1 MIELSRAYLEKK
13 LKKTNGQSS
22 SKNGQMAPKVG
33 AGSRAPVQM
42 TELGKRLMEDA
53 KKRQKANAVTGV
65 PSLAESVQQ
74 NIYTPGQAASLQR
87 GMAMGISKKYTS
99 DLGMLRD
106 SIASGKIFEDSA
118 YSSML
123 SNGFGDGYDQEK
135 VKKVL
140 LDELDNVLGINVS
153 TYDSARARQGDWSVL
168 DGLDEGSDQYKE
180 YYRLLRK
187 YGYDETEKAFKDV
200 IPTQSSAADMKK
212 SMMLVASGD
221 LPAAA
226 AQVHAVTAPA
236 KTYEDLFNLQQD
248 YTRDEVEKDLSI
260 IAGFINGGYV
270 SDYGAYEEAA
280 KRLGDY
286 FGGDWSVDNMR
297 SQSAAVPILGENNI
311 PWYDDTIG
319 KYDADT
325 QVMRDKMSGQNFTYE
340 DYVAYWKAVQAQQ
353 EAEAQKNKFLA
364 EWSQKMQKWDPYFAA
379 ADFEKYSADLVD
391 PYANTGFY
399 GAYNAYKGAMHGD
412 QNDTTGY
419 AYMSKDELKK
429 YSYLANNPQYGKEV
443 ANEYLK
449 DLQENLYR
457 LRQEDIVQRTAE
469 AADEHGASMWIGA
482 RGSTAWN
489 NMVEGPKNIV
499 RNITGQE
506 ITPYDP
512 SFDAANYAQITDAV
526 NVQNIKDATN
536 GVELLG
542 INLPAAAYQA
552 VSSSVDSGIAALYGG
567 KSASV
572 LFGTGTF
579 NTTLQEGLKAG
590 KDQMDAAIDA
600 AVDGLIEVGT
610 EKFSI
615 DALLGDGTSALKH
628 LFKNALTEPTEELFG
643 EILRESWDAIR
654 NGDDSEFNR
663 RISELQY
670 QGYAPDEALRQAWK
684 ERAHDILETE
694 IVSFLSGDISGSF
707 GAVNIYNTNRQ
718 YGDNIL
724 KNGNGNTRPFLDTV
738 NSIDGLD
745 PSTKKMIQQE
755 YAAQDALDAAQKDAE
770 PPKNASE
777 QTFDEF
783 DESTAEEAAEPS
795 DVAQK
800 AAEPTKDES
809 EQVFDEFAEETAEPS
824 NTVQEEATQKTAEQ
838 KPSGKKDSKAP
849 KSSAARLGRIF
860 REAMSRLDEQSK
872 AVLADYFS
880 SNQITAMLDDRAAL
894 DKVAPDAPM
903 KKLLANAVAKVIN
916 GQQIT
921 REEARM
927 LTTSN
932 AAMATVRDLTAAVA
946 ERDSINATA
955 AELAAMADRNPGK
968 SADQLAK
975 EAEMQEP
982 AEEAAELESDMVEPG
997 LTIEEYAAEYGS
1009 NADLV
1014 KSVFDS
1020 GSTRNATEFAHQFKI
1035 AYNYGS
1041 DGRNLGEMIRSGRL
1055 DALTDAQKTA
1065 AYNLGRD
1072 VRIAK
1077 YAAARETS
1085 PTGVTVGNV
1094 DRSAI
1099 SGMRLNAAQNASVS
1113 AIGRLAKAVG
1123 FNVKFVASQAN
1134 ADGKYTSENGRYDR
1148 ATRTI
1153 TIDVNAG
1160 RLSTE
1165 SANYAMMQTAGHE
1178 LTHYIKQFA
1187 DTGMYSDYQ
1196 EFVLN
1201 HLSLKMKE
1209 GDIDARIQ
1217 NTIDNNAKLGNTLTR
1232 EQAIDEIVADASGDV
1247 LMSLTESDIREM
1259 AQTKPTLLQTI
1270 GKFFER
1276 WISSVKALIKQGYS
1290 GQTNR
1295 NAIAEQMLDVADEL
1309 GRKWVALL
1317 KDANVRAV
1325 ESTGELLVTTKQ
1337 GAVVSAEVAEVMNS
1351 DRYEAPD
1358 NGLLS
1363 VRETDAWAEAHR
1375 KEYPNDTNFADN
1387 LALIQKF
1394 DADVVQDAVLRYLV
1408 PHGRIKKTAHGPLRD
1423 NIEYVY
1429 TFDMDT
1435 KCERTYQ
1442 FLAYRNAV
1450 QKKIGRQ
1457 LTENEARNLIELMRA
1472 YGQMIPCTYCY
1483 VEGKRMT
1490 LADLYLKY
1498 IDKNSATALGTSR
1511 SAEEIFDGVERA
1523 RTIVSGWLNDRFNI
1537 TDNYST
1543 DPKYASDSFDGY
1555 RDFKMPITEEQ
1566 AVDEVCERYSIT
1578 DKAAKKVIAGYVA
1591 EWVYNR
1597 QMDLPMQLVN
1607 EDADFRTDTIEQDV
1621 LAFHDRATK
1630 AAQGGAKARGIEDYE
1645 PYIDQVKNISLEDK
1659 AYINGMGGIR
1669 KHSSNDFQIQNVQDY
1684 MLFFMDLAADKRG
1697 GTGWMGHT
1705 YTKNLDYARI
1715 FAPTNDRINV
1725 SIAMYGDK
1733 NTGIR
1738 PNTQE
1743 GVDWEELKK
1752 VRAKYKNVGAMAMVT
1767 NNDQLSLAMN
1777 SDWIDM
1783 IIPFHASG
1791 MKRSLYRGL
1800 GWLDYTSKQSERVY
1814 TKDQMVDMLREV
1826 GIPVKASAKAA
1837 EVQQLFMENFDIKTV
1852 YNEKTGKRIAPHFFP
1867 GDTVQHGVLI
1877 PGHHNNAQRY
1887 FELCREYGVNPR
1899 FYGINV
1905 EDANGNLIPITDHP
1919 GYLKLIKETARTDTP
1934 QEEIVAKFDMDAV
1947 NSAMKA
1953 FKGYANLSEDAYGIV
1968 DEFVSEYVGKNRP
1981 FRYLTERAKETQAII
1996 EEMSAQEQAKRDRMR
2011 ERMLESIDRNG
2022 GVGVAE
2028 NAMTSV
2034 DDGISFSV
2042 REGEEPKT
2050 SAQAY
2055 KLFNV
2060 DENGMPHAL
2069 FIDAANALEL
2079 GTWYNAD
2086 SPLIKDM
2093 ESLEPG
2099 ATYYIDRGGNAE
2111 LRRFNNKA
2119 QSPSKSDLEEAAR
2132 EGGRFIYV
2140 GVYKD
2145 AKRKGQKSY
2154 ANWGL
2159 NGSGQ
2164 ISTFAMR
2171 PGWHM
2176 TNVPA
2181 ARHIGAGR
2189 NGGEAMYRRPNQR
2202 WFLVEYAT
2210 DVDYSE
2216 EAAQSPTK
2224 DIATHIPTDGW
2235 YSFRTNTNAE
2245 ADQDWIISGALKIV
2259 RPVSEREAHRIA
2271 QEAGVPEDLPYK
2283 DGVKAFTEDDIDYQA
2298 RDPYQ
2303 ITDREILANAMDSVA
2318 KNKDELDVLQR
2329 YRARVAELSEKQD
2342 QLEQINARIVET
2354 RKAGGS
2360 RDEIIKDQNRAQIL
2374 QNQIDRLDKQLQQ
2387 RERAVA
2393 IQSMAKRER
2402 DAMRIE
2408 YEKTMRKRETEQLNR
2423 RLERQQERYDKLKDK
2438 YDRDIAEQKQRVKD
2452 VRAEKNESFARE
2464 KYLND
2469 VRKSADKMR
2478 KLLTTPT
2485 NKEHVP
2491 EFLRAP
2497 LGDFIEALDFSSVS
2511 SIDGKGSTKADERLK
2526 AAMDRLHSALVD
2538 VRSRQN
2544 GDAAKEYMGYID
2556 LPYGFVDEFN
2566 RLRTSIGVALDTSD
2580 QFSTPV
2586 NRMNSEQLHELAK
2599 AFRVL
2604 HTSIRNMNR
2613 LLANAKFASAIEAV
2627 LSTLRYLEPL
2637 VQKNTRNKLMGK
2649 ALDFIDWKNTVPY
2662 YVFKR
2667 FGKGGMAIFEGLMD
2681 GWDKLALNA
2690 DEVVKF
2696 TNSAYSTK
2704 EVQSWEKEIHDVTL
2718 SSGETVRMT
2727 TAQLMSLYCLARREQ
2742 ARGHLLG
2749 GGIRIADIEG
2759 KARKVIQTENY
2770 TLTQADLNRFGE
2782 LLTARQREVADKLQR
2797 YMAVK
2802 GAEWGNYVSMKRFGY
2817 NMFTEANYF
2826 PVEAD
2831 RRNMPE
2837 LDPQAEENSMY
2848 RLLNMS
2854 ATKGLVENANNA
2866 LVVRSIFDVFTGHM
2880 SDMAKYNALGLQMLD
2895 AIKWFN
2901 FVSKETDTDGTV
2913 KTVSVRKALES
2924 AYGDEARKYFN
2935 EFMRNLNGETE
2946 GGREDGFLNRIISRY
2961 KVAATAANLRVAL
2974 LQITSMPRA
2983 AYVISP
2989 KYLAIGIAKWNASL
3003 GKNSGKAVEN
3013 VGIAKWKSM
3022 GFYDTNIS
3030 RSMRELIKHDQTVTD
3045 KVREGSMKL
3054 AEWGDEWTLGV
3065 LYGAVEAELKAKG
3078 VTEGHP
3084 DFKRQMN
3091 NRMREIVYQTQVV
3104 DSTMTRSHLMRQKGK
3119 MATFTSFMSESTIAV
3134 NVLNDAIFEARM
3146 KARSGDK
3153 NWFPASLPK
3162 VARAIAVTIAVSA
3175 PSALVEALMAAF
3187 RDDDEFEEFAEKF
3200 NKALLGDY
3208 SSAESF
3214 ADYWAAFMSGS
3225 VGGNLNVLSNIP
3237 IVKNLLES
3245 AQGSTAEE
3253 MVTKW
3258 ISTLGEGVT
3267 SLYKVIMEPDS
3278 TTADYYRA
3286 VYKTVNGMSQLT
3298 GIAAG
3303 GAMRDVVAVYNTFGA
3318 EPMGW
3323 KRIQTYDNS
3332 EKEAARAIFAAQK
3345 AGDDDLAAYY
3355 RERFAL
3361 YGMDEEKL
3369 SKALAKLAEDAYIE
3383 GGVSRDF
3390 AADMLSE
3397 SGKSGRKVEKALTQ
3411 AEYEIETGLE
3421 YGSMKEDFVAG
3432 TISEEQARAYL
3443 KEYSGMRDREIDE
3456 KLGEWRYEKD
3466 TGYVY
3471 SAMKEDYLDGELTE
3485 QEAINH
3491 RVEYGGADVGDARET
3506 VNKWRY
3512 EKDTGLVYS
3521 EMKLDYEDGVLTESQ
3536 VRSYLAEYGG
3546 KDEEKIEE
3554 TISQYDYYIATGRTT
3569 TAPKYWRIAYAYDS
3583 GGDADTLIKQA
3594 FDEIMYGGEKNKSWK
3609 QARSQLA
3616 SSLAAYYKKD
3626 YLAVKGTEKGNRML
3640 ERILTLYEKIGYT
3653 RSYQSQYIEENWTDD

>member
-1 MIELSRAYLEKK
+1 MSRAYLEKK
-13 LKKTNGQSS
+13 LKKTNGQSN
-22 SKNGQMAPKVG
+22 SKNSQTTQKVG

-74 NIYTPGQAASLQR
+74 NIYTPGQSASLQR

-221 LPAAA
+221 LPAASEK
-226 AQVHAVTAPA
+226 VSAVTAPA
-236 KTYEDLFNLQQD
+236 KTYEDLFNIQQD

-270 SDYGAYEEAA
+270 NDYGAYEEAA

-311 PWYDDTIG
+311 PWYDDTLG

-364 EWSQKMQKWDPYFAA
+364 EWSQKMQKWEPHFAA
-379 ADFEKYSADLVD
+379 ADFEQYSADLVD

-419 AYMSKDELKK
+419 AYMSEDELKK

-506 ITPYDP
+506 ISPYDP

-536 GVELLG
+536 GVELAG

-590 KDQMDAAIDA
+590 QDQLDAAIDA
-600 AVDGLIEVGT
+600 AVFGLIEVGT

-684 ERAHDILETE
+684 ERAHEMLETE

-724 KNGNGNTRPFLDTV
+724 KNGNGNTRPFLDAV

-755 YAAQDALDAAQKDAE
+755 YAAQDALDAAQKAAE

-783 DESTAEEAAEPS
+783 DESTAEESAEPS
-795 DVAQK
+795 EAAQK

-809 EQVFDEFAEETAEPS
+809 EQVFDEFAEESAEPS
-824 NTVQEEATQKTAEQ
+824 NTVQKEATQKAAEQ
-838 KPSGKKDSKAP
+838 KPSGKKDGKVP

-880 SNQITAMLDDRAAL
+880 SNQITAMLDERAAL

-921 REEARM
+921 QEEARM

-968 SADQLAK
+968 SADQLVEETVQQ
-975 EAEMQEP
+975 EA

-997 LTIEEYAAEYGS
+997 LTIDEYAAEYGN

-1014 KSVFDS
+1014 KSVFES

-1077 YAAARETS
+1077 YAAAREAS

-1113 AIGRLAKAVG
+1113 AIGRMAKAVG

-1217 NTIDNNAKLGNTLTR
+1217 NTIDNNAKLGKTLSR

-1276 WISSVKALIKQGYS
+1276 WIASVKALIKQGYS

-1325 ESTGELLVTTKQ
+1325 EST
-1337 GAVVSAEVAEVMNS
+1337 
-1351 DRYEAPD
+1351 
-1358 NGLLS
+1358 
-1363 VRETDAWAEAHR
+1363 
-1375 KEYPNDTNFADN
+1375 
-1387 LALIQKF
+1387 
-1394 DADVVQDAVLRYLV
+1394 
-1408 PHGRIKKTAHGPLRD
+1408 
-1423 NIEYVY
+1423 
-1429 TFDMDT
+1429 
-1435 KCERTYQ
+1435 
-1442 FLAYRNAV
+1442 
-1450 QKKIGRQ
+1450 
-1457 LTENEARNLIELMRA
+1457 
-1472 YGQMIPCTYCY
+1472 
-1483 VEGKRMT
+1483 
-1490 LADLYLKY
+1490 
-1498 IDKNSATALGTSR
+1498 
-1511 SAEEIFDGVERA
+1511 
-1523 RTIVSGWLNDRFNI
+1523 
-1537 TDNYST
+1537 
-1543 DPKYASDSFDGY
+1543 
-1555 RDFKMPITEEQ
+1555 
-1566 AVDEVCERYSIT
+1566 
-1578 DKAAKKVIAGYVA
+1578 
-1591 EWVYNR
+1591 
-1597 QMDLPMQLVN
+1597 
-1607 EDADFRTDTIEQDV
+1607 
-1621 LAFHDRATK
+1621 
-1630 AAQGGAKARGIEDYE
+1630 
-1645 PYIDQVKNISLEDK
+1645 
-1659 AYINGMGGIR
+1659 
-1669 KHSSNDFQIQNVQDY
+1669 
-1684 MLFFMDLAADKRG
+1684 
-1697 GTGWMGHT
+1697 
-1705 YTKNLDYARI
+1705 
-1715 FAPTNDRINV
+1715 
-1725 SIAMYGDK
+1725 
-1733 NTGIR
+1733 
-1738 PNTQE
+1738 
-1743 GVDWEELKK
+1743 
-1752 VRAKYKNVGAMAMVT
+1752 
-1767 NNDQLSLAMN
+1767 
-1777 SDWIDM
+1777 
-1783 IIPFHASG
+1783 
-1791 MKRSLYRGL
+1791 
-1800 GWLDYTSKQSERVY
+1800 
-1814 TKDQMVDMLREV
+1814 
-1826 GIPVKASAKAA
+1826 
-1837 EVQQLFMENFDIKTV
+1837 
-1852 YNEKTGKRIAPHFFP
+1852 
-1867 GDTVQHGVLI
+1867 
-1877 PGHHNNAQRY
+1877 
-1887 FELCREYGVNPR
+1887 
-1899 FYGINV
+1899 
-1905 EDANGNLIPITDHP
+1905 
-1919 GYLKLIKETARTDTP
+1919 
-1934 QEEIVAKFDMDAV
+1934 
-1947 NSAMKA
+1947 
-1953 FKGYANLSEDAYGIV
+1953 
-1968 DEFVSEYVGKNRP
+1968 
-1981 FRYLTERAKETQAII
+1981 
-1996 EEMSAQEQAKRDRMR
+1996 
-2011 ERMLESIDRNG
+2011 DRNG
-2022 GVGVAE
+2022 NVAVAE
-2028 NAMTSV
+2028 NAMTGESEFMDDESV
-2034 DDGISFSV
+2034 SFSM
-2042 REGEEPKT
+2042 REPVEQTRNLIAVHNITED
-2050 SAQAY
+2050 
-2055 KLFNV
+2055 KLKKALALGGFP
-2060 DENGMPHAL
+2060 MPSIA
-2069 FIDAANALEL
+2069 I
-2079 GTWYNAD
+2079 
-2086 SPLIKDM
+2086 
-2093 ESLEPG
+2093 
-2099 ATYYIDRGGNAE
+2099 
-2111 LRRFNNKA
+2111 
-2119 QSPSKSDLEEAAR
+2119 
-2132 EGGRFIYV
+2132 
-2140 GVYKD
+2140 
-2145 AKRKGQKSY
+2145 AKRDIGHQNFGSISLVFGRDTIDPK
-2154 ANWGL
+2154 ANKKNKVYSADAWTPTFP
-2159 NGSGQ
+2159 Q
-2164 ISTFAMR
+2164 IEYEVDSKVDSRVYNKLSNLKRVVDPYFSDDLSRMMY
-2171 PGWHM
+2171 GVEDQM
-2176 TNVPA
+2176 N
-2181 ARHIGAGR
+2181 R
-2189 NGGEAMYRRPNQR
+2189 NGGEEGLVQRALDNYGMKAAYLEDNGEHITPATRTEVQQSTFSEKQIEKYTQIADLVGAENIRNMSVLDIFNLYGDAINEIYPGASANTIRFNRIIQNVYRYLTTQNSAPTTKTVTDIAATHRMIDEAIDADAYERWVRNLYSGIEKASGVYNGKEIFTPSGNRRSFASTHYPANVQGIAKAMYDAHDGN
-2202 WFLVEYAT
+2202 VKNVSANH
-2210 DVDYSE
+2210 DVKSLRAVTSKTFKSIEEMHKDEERLKARTQE
-2216 EAAQSPTK
+2216 EADALTAALDSRLTELANRVMDTNPKSRDTYASLMEHDQVVSILQEAAAKKYSAATIKAIYAQYGYSVSDADAQAFKKLLDDVSAMPVNIFEAKPERAVYFDEVKFAVVPDTIDDGLRQSLEGVVEDVRVYPDGDETARLEALNSRPDVQFSVRDVSDEASSIRNQIKEHQDELNAMTPVADKTTSLPADYNNKTERIAWAMERLAESGYQVERDDIGIIVFDRKRIKTALGYIHANDNGRLAAMVALPEVLQYGVHIGTHYNHK
-2224 DIATHIPTDGW
+2224 DRRYHTLTFAAPVIINGVRGNMAATVIQTDGNN
-2235 YSFRTNTNAE
+2235 YR
-2245 ADQDWIISGALKIV
+2245 
-2259 RPVSEREAHRIA
+2259 AHRILM
-2271 QEAGVPEDLPYK
+2271 P
-2283 DGVKAFTEDDIDYQA
+2283 DGSSFEFVEKNNAATGTSDRADEMSRLNQSTDAASAPIVADSDPNVNLQA

-2354 RKAGGS
+2354 RKAGGN

-2438 YDRDIAEQKQRVKD
+2438 YDKDIAEQRQRVKD
-2452 VRAEKNESFARE
+2452 VRAEKNESFARA
-2464 KYLND
+2464 KYLD
-2469 VRKSADKMR
+2469 EVRKSADKMR

-2511 SIDGKGSTKADERLK
+2511 SIEGKGSTKADERLK

-2556 LPYGFVDEFN
+2556 LPDGFVDEFN

-2613 LLANAKFASAIEAV
+2613 LIANAKYASAINAAADTV
-2627 LSTLRYLEPL
+2627 SDLEPL

-2649 ALDFIDWKNTVPY
+2649 AIDFIDWKNAVPY

-2696 TNSAYSTK
+2696 TNSAYTTK

-2826 PVEAD
+2826 PVESD

-2854 ATKGLVENANNA
+2854 ATKGLVQNANNA

-2880 SDMAKYNALGLQMLD
+2880 SDMAKYNALGLQILD

-2946 GGREDGFLNRIISRY
+2946 GGREDRFLNRIISRY

-2989 KYLAIGIAKWNASL
+2989 KYLAIGLAKWNASL

-3119 MATFTSFMSESTIAV
+3119 MAMFTSFMSEQTIAV

-3245 AQGSTAEE
+3245 AQGSTAED

-3332 EKEAARAIFAAQK
+3332 EKEAAKAIFAAQK

-3355 RERFAL
+3355 RERFAI

-3369 SKALAKLAEDAYIE
+3369 NKALAKLAEDAYIE

-3390 AADMLSE
+3390 ASDMLSE
-3397 SGKSGRKVEKALTQ
+3397 SGKSDRKVEKALTQ

-3443 KEYSGMRDREIDE
+3443 KEYAGMRDREIDE

-3546 KDEEKIEE
+3546 KDAENIEE

-3583 GGDADTLIKQA
+3583 GGDADTLIRQA

>member
-1 MIELSRAYLEKK
+1 MSRAYLEKK
-13 LKKTNGQSS
+13 LNKTNGQSS
-22 SKNGQMAPKVG
+22 YKNGQMAPKVG

-99 DLGMLRD
+99 DLDMLRD

-140 LDELDNVLGINVS
+140 LDELDKVLGINVS

-180 YYRLLRK
+180 YNRLLRK
-187 YGYDETEKAFKDV
+187 YVYDETDKAFKDV

-221 LPAAA
+221 FPAAA
-226 AQVHAVTAPA
+226 AQVNAVTAPA
-236 KTYEDLFNLQQD
+236 KTYEELFDFQREYPRDKLERDLG
-248 YTRDEVEKDLSI
+248 I
-260 IAGFINGGYV
+260 ISGYLDGYV
-270 SDYGAYEEAA
+270 SDYSAYEQAEQNLE
-280 KRLGDY
+280 KFD
-286 FGGDWSVDNMR
+286 GGDWSLEAMR
-297 SQSAAVPILGENNI
+297 AKTGTGVPIIGENNI
-311 PWYDDTIG
+311 PWYEETLR

-325 QVMRDKMSGQNFTYE
+325 QVLRNKMPGQNTTYE
-340 DYVAYWKAVQAQQ
+340 DYVAYRKALDEESAA
-353 EAEAQKNKFLA
+353 EAERQEFIN
-364 EWSQKMQKWDPYFAA
+364 EHNQKMQKWEPYFAA

-391 PYANTGFY
+391 PYANTGFF
-399 GAYNAYKGAMHGD
+399 GAYNAYMGAMHGD

-419 AYMSKDELKK
+419 AYMSEDELRK

-469 AADEHGASMWIGA
+469 SADEHGASMWIGA

-499 RNITGQE
+499 RNITGQK

-536 GVELLG
+536 GVELAG

-567 KSASV
+567 KAASV

-590 KDQMDAAIDA
+590 EDQLDVAIDA

-610 EKFSI
+610 EWFSI
-615 DALLGDGTSALKH
+615 DALLDEGTSALKH
-628 LFKNALTEPTEELFG
+628 LFKNVLTEPTEELFG
-643 EILRESWDAIR
+643 EILREGWDAIR
-654 NGDDSEFNR
+654 NGEDSEFNR
-663 RISELQY
+663 RISELEY
-670 QGYAPDEALRQAWK
+670 QGYTPDEALRQAWK
-684 ERAHDILETE
+684 ERGHDMLETAV
-694 IVSFLSGDISGSF
+694 VSALSGGIGGSF
-707 GAVNIYNTNRQ
+707 GAVNINNTNRQ
-718 YGDNIL
+718 YGNNIV
-724 KNGNGNTRPFLDTV
+724 KNGNGNTRTFLDTV

-755 YAAQDALDAAQKDAE
+755 YAAQDALDAAQKAAE
-770 PPKNASE
+770 PQKDASE

-795 DVAQK
+795 EAAQKEVQQEAAQK
-800 AAEPTKDES
+800 AAEPPKDASVQTLDEFDES
-809 EQVFDEFAEETAEPS
+809 TSEETAEPS
-824 NTVQEEATQKTAEQ
+824 NTVQEAEQQ
-838 KPSGKKDSKAP
+838 KPSGKKDGKAP

-880 SNQITAMLDDRAAL
+880 SNQITAMLDERAAL

-932 AAMATVRDLTAAVA
+932 AAMATVRDLTAAVS
-946 ERDSINATA
+946 ERYSINATA

-975 EAEMQEP
+975 EADMQEA

-997 LTIEEYAAEYGS
+997 LTIDEYAAEYGS

-1041 DGRNLGEMIRSGRL
+1041 DGRNLGVAIRSSRL

-1072 VRIAK
+1072 VRMAK
-1077 YAAARETS
+1077 YAAAREAS

-1099 SGMRLNAAQNASVS
+1099 SGMRLNKAQNASVGAMS
-1113 AIGRLAKAVG
+1113 RLAKIIG

-1134 ADGKYTSENGRYDR
+1134 AEGKYTSENGSYERD
-1148 ATRTI
+1148 TRTV
-1153 TIDVNAG
+1153 TFDVNAG

-1178 LTHYIKQFA
+1178 ITHYIKQFA
-1187 DTGMYSDYQ
+1187 DPGMYNDYQ

-1337 GAVVSAEVAEVMNS
+1337 GAVVSAEVADVMNS

-1767 NNDQLSLAMN
+1767 NNDQLSLALN
-1777 SDWIDM
+1777 SGWIDM

-1814 TKDQMVDMLREV
+1814 TKGQMVDMLREV

-1905 EDANGNLIPITDHP
+1905 DDANGNLIPITDHP

-2028 NAMTSV
+2028 NA
-2034 DDGISFSV
+2034 
-2042 REGEEPKT
+2042 
-2050 SAQAY
+2050 SAKKRSLA
-2055 KLFNV
+2055 
-2060 DENGMPHAL
+2060 
-2069 FIDAANALEL
+2069 DAASDQALAITSETTY
-2079 GTWYNAD
+2079 GTAPAPIVAD
-2086 SPLIKDM
+2086 SDP
-2093 ESLEPG
+2093 
-2099 ATYYIDRGGNAE
+2099 
-2111 LRRFNNKA
+2111 
-2119 QSPSKSDLEEAAR
+2119 
-2132 EGGRFIYV
+2132 
-2140 GVYKD
+2140 
-2145 AKRKGQKSY
+2145 
-2154 ANWGL
+2154 
-2159 NGSGQ
+2159 
-2164 ISTFAMR
+2164 
-2171 PGWHM
+2171 
-2176 TNVPA
+2176 NV
-2181 ARHIGAGR
+2181 
-2189 NGGEAMYRRPNQR
+2189 N
-2202 WFLVEYAT
+2202 
-2210 DVDYSE
+2210 
-2216 EAAQSPTK
+2216 
-2224 DIATHIPTDGW
+2224 
-2235 YSFRTNTNAE
+2235 
-2245 ADQDWIISGALKIV
+2245 
-2259 RPVSEREAHRIA
+2259 
-2271 QEAGVPEDLPYK
+2271 
-2283 DGVKAFTEDDIDYQA
+2283 YQA

-2393 IQSMAKRER
+2393 IKTLAKRER

-2408 YEKTMRKRETEQLNR
+2408 HEKTMRKRETEQLNR

-2438 YDRDIAEQKQRVKD
+2438 YDKDIAEQKQRVKD
-2452 VRAEKNESFARE
+2452 VRAEKNESFARA
-2464 KYLND
+2464 KYLD
-2469 VRKSADKMR
+2469 EVRKSADKMR

-2511 SIDGKGSTKADERLK
+2511 SIEGKGSTKADERLK
-2526 AAMDRLHSALVD
+2526 SAMDRMHSALVD

-2556 LPYGFVDEFN
+2556 LPDGFVDEFN

-2580 QFSTPV
+2580 QFSAPV

-2604 HTSIRNMNR
+2604 HTSVSNMNR
-2613 LLANAKFASAIEAV
+2613 LIANAKYASAINAAADTV
-2627 LSTLRYLEPL
+2627 SDLEPL

-2667 FGKGGMAIFEGLMD
+2667 FGKGGMAIFDGLMD
-2681 GWDKLALNA
+2681 GWDKLARNA

-2696 TNSAYSTK
+2696 TNGADGKGGAYTTK

-2759 KARKVIQTENY
+2759 KARKVVQTENY

-2826 PVEAD
+2826 PVESD

-2854 ATKGLVENANNA
+2854 ATKGLVQNANNA

-2880 SDMAKYNALGLQMLD
+2880 SDMAKYNALGLQILD

-2946 GGREDGFLNRIISRY
+2946 GGREDGFLNRAISRY

-2989 KYLAIGIAKWNASL
+2989 KYLAIGIAKWNASR
-3003 GKNSGKAVEN
+3003 GKNSVKAVEN
-3013 VGIAKWKSM
+3013 VGIAKWKSL

-3119 MATFTSFMSESTIAV
+3119 MAMFTSFMSEPTIAV
-3134 NVLNDAIFEARM
+3134 NMLNDAIFEARM

-3153 NWFPASLPK
+3153 NWFPAALPK
-3162 VARAIAVTIAVSA
+3162 VARAMAVTTAVSTA
-3175 PSALVEALMAAF
+3175 SALVEALMTAF

-3303 GAMRDVVAVYNTFGA
+3303 GAMRDVVAAYNTFGA

-3355 RERFAL
+3355 RERFAV

-3369 SKALAKLAEDAYIE
+3369 SKALATLAEDAYIE

-3397 SGKSGRKVEKALTQ
+3397 SGKSDRKVEKALTQ

-3443 KEYSGMRDREIDE
+3443 KEYDGMRDREIDE

-3471 SAMKEDYLDGELTE
+3471 SAMKEYYLDGELTE

-3491 RVEYGGADVGDARET
+3491 RVEYGGADAGDAQET

-3546 KDEEKIEE
+3546 KDAEKIDE

-3583 GGDADTLIKQA
+3583 GGDADTLIRQA